1 MAVQNKTKHYMR
13 QIALLLCLCLFFG
26 GVGAQ
31 QTRTVSGRVT
41 DESGTPLKGVSVIE
55 LGPDKKVIAS
65 AITSDAG
72 TFSIRISAQA
82 KSLTFSSVGFAD
94 LVQSIVNLTNGA
106 LIVKMSTSTENLE
119 EVVVTTAGGLKAKKK
134 DLGYAT
140 TTIGGERLT
149 ATKPTTIQAGLVGKV
164 AGLTI
169 SATNGGVNPS
179 FRIVLRGQRSI
190 TGNNQALIVLD
201 NVVVPSELLANLN
214 PEDVEDVTVLNGSNA
229 AALYGSE
236 ASNGALLI
244 TTKKGSAK
252 GAPPSVTIQH
262 TLTRESVS
270 YLPKL
275 QDRFGSGS
283 TANFPI
289 YTPYENQQYG
299 PAFDGT
305 LRPIGQPLADGSIQ
319 VVPYSPVNGK
329 NSFWKPAWSN
339 QTDISI
345 STSDDKGN
353 MRVSAQ
359 YVDGNTTMP
368 KDKFNKVTIG
378 IRGKRMMSRNLDV
391 TYNINYTQNR
401 YDITNQTGTIYAQL
415 MQTPAQIQIT
425 KYQDWQNDKY
435 STPNGYYNPYFQNP
449 YFLLDNNRQYTRN
462 DYLTASMD
470 LKYSPKS
477 WLDIT
482 LRNGITTR
490 NNSSKSTI
498 DKYTYSDFARL
509 TTLGSYKKTDV
520 VGSVGE
526 TSNYNTRVTTELQV
540 AIRRRINDFNIRFTG
555 GVVGRQDIAKNL
567 SASISGLVVPG
578 LFNLSN
584 TLVVPTANESNF
596 KARQFGAYGDLNVG
610 YKNYLNLHATFRN
623 DWVSTLNPDNR
634 SFFYPGVDVAFSP
647 MEAFPA
653 LKNQKALT
661 TLKLRAGW
669 SKVGQVN
676 LGNSGNFG
684 AYQLDPTFGQQYGY
698 PYPAGGGFGLSSQIV
713 SNNLRPEI
721 TQQWEGGFDAT
732 WWNGRVTTNFTYYS
746 ARTSDQTVST
756 GVSPATGFSS
766 YLLNAALTNSKGMEL
781 TANATVIR
789 SRNWELNV
797 GAVYTRV
804 LENKVLAITAD
815 IQSLSLGSGVFAMVG
830 QPFPVIFS
838 TNYRRDSM
846 NRVIVDP
853 VTGYPLRSNENK
865 VLGNTAPKD
874 ILGLN
879 FSLSYKNFRLSAQ
892 AEYRGGH
899 VTYMNNTTAFDFSG
913 GGLATVMFNR
923 ERFVFPNSSIPDPSK
938 PGQYMPNTNIT
949 VRDGGY
955 GFWTQSARTGVA
967 ENYVASG
974 AFWKLREV
982 TLSYEL
988 PKSLLSRIKIIKRAS
1003 ISLQGRNLLMLLPKT
1018 NIYTDPEYS
1027 DNGSGSNGI
1036 GVAGIV
1042 SAPPSRYYGGTISL
1056 TF

>member
-1 MAVQNKTKHYMR
+1 MR
-13 QIALLLCLCLFFG
+13 KITVLLWLCLLFTS
-26 GVGAQ
+26 VSAQ
-31 QTRTVSGRVT
+31 QVRTVSGKVT
-41 DESGTPLKGVSVIE
+41 DESGNPLRGVSVME
-55 LGPDKKVIAS
+55 LGPDKKVLAS

-72 TFSIRISAQA
+72 TFSVRVSSQA
-82 KSLTFSSVGFAD
+82 KALTFTYVGFSD
-94 LVQSIVNLTNGA
+94 FTQSIVNLKNDG
-106 LIVKMSTSTENLE
+106 LVIKMNANTQSIE

-140 TTIGGERLT
+140 STVTGDRLT

-201 NVVVPSELLANLN
+201 NVIVPNELLANLN
-214 PEDVEDVTVLNGSNA
+214 PEDVEDITVLNGSNA

-244 TTKKGSAK
+244 TTKKGTAK

-275 QDRFGSGS
+275 QQRFGSGS
-283 TANFPI
+283 SANFPI

-319 VVPYSPVNGK
+319 VVPYSPVDGK
-329 NSFWKPAWSN
+329 NSFWQPAWSN
-339 QTDISI
+339 QTDISVA
-345 STSDDKGN
+345 TSDDKGN

-359 YVDGNTTMP
+359 YVDGNTTTP

-378 IRGKRMMSRNLDV
+378 LRGRRMMSRNLEA

-401 YDITNQTGTIYAQL
+401 YDITSQTSTIYAQL
-415 MQTPAQIQIT
+415 MQTPAQIQV
-425 KYQDWQNDKY
+425 KNYQDWRNDKY
-435 STPNGYYNPYFQNP
+435 STPDGYYNPFYQNP

-462 DYLTASMD
+462 DYMTASID

-477 WLDIT
+477 WIDIT
-482 LRNGITTR
+482 FRNGITTR
-490 NNSSKSTI
+490 NNSSKSTT

-509 TTLGSYKKTDV
+509 TTLGSYKKTDL

-526 TSNYNTRVTTELQV
+526 TSNYNTRVTSELQLAV
-540 AIRRRINDFNIRFTG
+540 RRRINDFNFRFTG
-555 GVVGRQDIAKNL
+555 GFVVRQDIAKNL

-584 TLVVPTANESNF
+584 TLVVPSASESSF
-596 KARQFGAYGDLNVG
+596 KARQYGAYGDLNVG

-623 DWVSTLNPDNR
+623 DWVSILNPENR
-634 SFFYPGVDVAFSP
+634 SFFYPGVDLAFSP
-647 MEAFPA
+647 MEVFPA
-653 LKNQKALT
+653 LKKQKALT
-661 TLKLRAGW
+661 TLKLRMGW

-676 LGNSGNFG
+676 LGSSGNFG
-684 AYQLDPTFGQQYGY
+684 AYQLDPTFSQQYGY
-698 PYPAGGGFGLSSQIV
+698 PYPAGGGFGLSNTIV

-721 TQQWEGGFDAT
+721 TKQWEGGFDAT
-732 WWNGRVTTNFTYYS
+732 WWGGKITTNFTYYS

-766 YLLNAALTNSKGMEL
+766 YLLNAALTNSKGIEL
-781 TANATVIR
+781 TTNATLIR

-797 GAVYTRV
+797 GAVYTHV

-853 VTGYPLRSNENK
+853 VTGYPVRANENK

-874 ILGLN
+874 ILGVN

-892 AEYRGGH
+892 AEYRGGN

-938 PGQYMPNTNIT
+938 PGQYMPNNNIT

-955 GFWTQSARTGVA
+955 GFWTQAARTGVA

-982 TLSYEL
+982 TLSYDL
-988 PKSLLSRIKIIKRAS
+988 PQSLLSRIKVIKKAS

-1027 DNGSGSNGI
+1027 DNGSTSNGI
-1036 GVAGIV
+1036 GVAAIA
-1042 SAPPSRYYGGTISL
+1042 SAPPSRYYGATISL